1 MNKNFFTWIAAIC
14 CFVLFQS
21 ATISTK
27 TEEGKPQEKILLE
40 RAIKTRSATITQV
53 NAYTD
58 GNTITVDV
66 ANYTGDVYVQV
77 YGAKGAAQTVF
88 SCYNNGTVVLD
99 ILSLPAGTYTVS
111 ITLNNTTYTGTFMK

>member
-21 ATISTK
+21 VTIAAGIETNKSK
-27 TEEGKPQEKILLE
+27 EKITLVKE
-40 RAIKTRSATITQV
+40 IGTRSATITQV

-77 YGAKGAAQTVF
+77 YGGNGAAQTVF

-111 ITLNNTTYTGTFMK
+111 ITLNNTTYTGTFVK

>member
-21 ATISTK
+21 ATIAAEIETNKSK
-27 TEEGKPQEKILLE
+27 EKITLVKE
-40 RAIKTRSATITQV
+40 IGTRSATITQV

-77 YGAKGAAQTVF
+77 FGPGGAAQLVF
-88 SCYNNGTVVLD
+88 AVYNHGSAVLD
-99 ILSLPAGTYTVS
+99 ISSMPQGAYTVS
-111 ITLNNTTYTGTFMK
+111 IALNSTYEGIFSK